1 MATKMSLKSIPV
13 PIFDGMQ
20 KNFATFRIKMRAYG
34 GMKGFQ
40 KALKPEKEVSLPAM
54 EEEEV
59 EIDSEVYKAHER
71 NLAAMTYLTSAFT
84 MEMNI
89 NMITKAQ
96 MDEWP
101 NGLAYLVVKELLERY
116 KPNDNISQV
125 EAQLMLNKLKMKK
138 NIDPSILFEKISE
151 IQNRY
156 NMARHKLD
164 EEDPIATVIS
174 VAPVD
179 YNELLTGEQ
188 CCLGDEL
195 KLKHLEEVMQLF
207 YRKMCARNNSNSD
220 GNEEG
225 KEVALGAFSRK
236 CYKCHK
242 PGHCANNCLEKNNN
256 NRINRNNGEQKGKI
270 YGKCHNCGNPG
281 HRAQDCWEKEE
292 NKSKCPAYFK
302 LGSNV
307 WKFFLTVWMWNR
319 SPKNT
324 AKW

>member
-96 MDEWP
+96 MDEWV

-116 KPNDNISQV
+116 KPNDNIS
-125 EAQLMLNKLKMKK
+125 
-138 NIDPSILFEKISE
+138 
-151 IQNRY
+151 
-156 NMARHKLD
+156 
-164 EEDPIATVIS
+164 
-174 VAPVD
+174 
-179 YNELLTGEQ
+179 
-188 CCLGDEL
+188 
-195 KLKHLEEVMQLF
+195 
-207 YRKMCARNNSNSD
+207 
-220 GNEEG
+220 
-225 KEVALGAFSRK
+225 
-236 CYKCHK
+236 
-242 PGHCANNCLEKNNN
+242 
-256 NRINRNNGEQKGKI
+256 
-270 YGKCHNCGNPG
+270 
-281 HRAQDCWEKEE
+281 
-292 NKSKCPAYFK
+292 
-302 LGSNV
+302 
-307 WKFFLTVWMWNR
+307 
-319 SPKNT
+319 
-324 AKW
+324 